1 MCVWYP
7 RFYANFDTPAPA
19 SGWRR
24 SVSNTM
30 LPKDSFGDLNWFCI
44 YVFVPS
50 LYTRMVAA
58 IKINIFVTRIFNWTT
73 SSATNMLHYLF
84 DIKYLNPNRKLFEEK
99 IHRARGA
106 HPRDNFHKIC
116 EKLNNFCLMSCELKP
131 RSPVTLRHSSRGLVF
146 RVLLNASLSHFM
158 NQLYTVWGI
167 ETWSQQQTT
176 EVMLVHE
183 LHYQAV

>member
-73 SSATNMLHYLF
+73 SSATNMLHYPF
-84 DIKYLNPNRKLFEEK
+84 DIKCLNPNRKLFEEY
-99 IHRARGA
+99 IHRARS
-106 HPRDNFHKIC
+106 PSSWQFSQNLWKI
-116 EKLNNFCLMSCELKP
+116 EQFLSNELWTEAA
-131 RSPVTLRHSSRGLVF
+131 VSRYPPPFIPGTCV
-146 RVLLNASLSHFM
+146 
-158 NQLYTVWGI
+158 
-167 ETWSQQQTT
+167 
-176 EVMLVHE
+176 
-183 LHYQAV
+183 